1 VRRIAVDFLYLAL
14 FVVLFLSTLGLVA
27 AFDRLR

>member
-1 VRRIAVDFLYLAL
+1 MDVFWCAV

-27 AFDRLR
+27 GCDRLLSLR